1 MKLLLTAD
9 LHFHIPWFEWLREV
23 ASEYDLVAIGGDLLD
38 LENQQ
43 GMARQLIYLY
53 EWVQRCVKRPVNLTI
68 CTGNHDF
75 PSGAPLIYPGV
86 PLPNGKLA
94 ILRQFASAQP
104 WPQALKL
111 NHQVA
116 VDGDE
121 KMFRF
126 RSGENLAVTCCP
138 YRADGYVEQL
148 RPYALPWLVLHH
160 EPPAN
165 SLIATPKNGN
175 LAFAQAIR
183 RSEPTWSLSGHVHFT
198 VGADN
203 HFFERSGSTICFNC
217 RQNPP
222 GGLLPPEPNVII
234 VDSKRREATWRRW
247 ITHGSNEETT
257 IEL

>member
-1 MKLLLTAD
+1 VKLLLTAD
-9 LHFHIPWFEWLREV
+9 LHFHIPWFEWLRE
-23 ASEYDLVAIGGDLLD
+23 AATDYDLVAIGGDLLD
-38 LENQQ
+38 LESKQ

-53 EWVQRCVKRPVNLTI
+53 EWAQHFVKRSASLAI

-75 PSGAPLIYPGV
+75 PSGASLVYPGV
-86 PLPNGKLA
+86 PLPSSKLA
-94 ILRQFASAQP
+94 ILRQFASAKP

-121 KMFRF
+121 KLFRF
-126 RSGENLAVTCCP
+126 RSGEKLAVTSCP

-148 RPYALPWLVLHH
+148 RAQAPPWLVLHH

-165 SLIATPKNGN
+165 SLIATPKTGN
-175 LAFAQAIR
+175 PVFAQAIQ

-198 VGADN
+198 VGDDN
-203 HFFERSGSTICFNC
+203 HFFERIGSTICFNC

-222 GGLLPPEPNVII
+222 GGLLPSQPNVII
-234 VDSKRREATWRRW
+234 IDTKRRKAFWRRW
-247 ITHGSNEETT
+247 ISHDTSEEMAV
-257 IEL
+257 EL

>member
-23 ASEYDLVAIGGDLLD
+23 ATQYDLVAIGGDLLD
-38 LENQQ
+38 LENRQ

-53 EWVQRCVKRPVNLTI
+53 EWTQHFVKRPACLAI

-75 PSGAPLIYPGV
+75 PSGTPLVFPGV
-86 PLPNGKLA
+86 PLPSNKLA

-111 NHQVA
+111 NHHIA

-121 KMFRF
+121 KLFRF

-148 RPYALPWLVLHH
+148 RPHASPWLLLHH

-165 SLIATPKNGN
+165 SLIASPKTGN
-175 LAFAQAIR
+175 LAFAQSIY
-183 RSEPTWSLSGHVHFT
+183 RSKPTWSLSGHVHFT
-198 VGADN
+198 VGDEN
-203 HFFERSGSTICFNC
+203 CFFERIGSTVCFNC

-222 GGLLPPEPNVII
+222 GGLLPPQPNVITI
-234 VDSKRREATWRRW
+234 DTRRRAATWRRW
-247 ITHGSNEETT
+247 ITQGADEEVTVD
-257 IEL
+257 L